1 MHNPRT
7 PARAARPVLAVLA
20 ACCACAAG
28 SAEPQKNTTGLP
40 TYPHDQGGRMDAV
53 SRSLPNGQNC
63 IHYAS
68 STTDPL
74 LAVIDWYKTAL
85 PGARVE
91 DVNKDSLYGNYFKL
105 DGVKLLVGNDIVN
118 VYRMTG
124 GPNLPNVK
132 KDDAQKTTIELFKCS
147 DAQSPKRD

>member
-1 MHNPRT
+1 MHNPPTR
-7 PARAARPVLAVLA
+7 ARAARRVLAMLA
-20 ACCACAAG
+20 VCGACVAG
-28 SAEPQKNTTGLP
+28 AVETHKNITGLP
-40 TYPHDQGGRMDAV
+40 TYPRDKGGLMDAV
-53 SRSLPNGQNC
+53 SRSLPNGQHC

-74 LAVIDWYKTAL
+74 QAVIDWYKKAL

-105 DGVKLLVGNDIVN
+105 DGVKLLVGNNIVN

-124 GPNLPNVK
+124 GLNLPYVK
-132 KDDAQKTTIELFKCS
+132 KDDAQKTSIELFKCS
-147 DAQSPKRD
+147 DAPAPKHD